1 MLGVVVEVS
10 NSGNLKSC
18 QFFPSHVLRRE
29 DFLQSEVVR
38 DALGRVL
45 LNETAVC
52 DQVRR
57 PEACREMSQV

>member
-1 MLGVVVEVS
+1 MEVS
-10 NSGNLKSC
+10 RYGNLKSC
-18 QFFPSHVLRRE
+18 QLFLSHVLRRG

-38 DALGRVL
+38 GALGLLL

-57 PEACREMSQV
+57 PGKACREMSQV